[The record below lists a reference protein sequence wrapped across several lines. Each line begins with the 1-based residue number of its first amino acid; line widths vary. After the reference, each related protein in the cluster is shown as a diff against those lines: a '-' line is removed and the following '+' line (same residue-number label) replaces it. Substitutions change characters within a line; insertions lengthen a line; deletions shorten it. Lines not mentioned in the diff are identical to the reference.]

1 MEKLTKKTTKILP
14 TPRANRLRSWVCA
27 PVTPPRRSR
36 RIAGYEPE
44 TPCGASL
51 RAKEKVMRALN
62 LIGESGG
69 IDQQSLEEYS
79 KLFTGTAM
87 LPDTQAK
94 ALSALFGW
102 ATPDDEELE
111 ELGLA
116 TDAC

>member
-1 MEKLTKKTTKILP
+1 
-14 TPRANRLRSWVCA
+14 
-27 PVTPPRRSR
+27 
-36 RIAGYEPE
+36 
-44 TPCGASL
+44 
-51 RAKEKVMRALN
+51 MRALD

-111 ELGLA
+111 ELGQA
-116 TDAC
+116 TAAC